1 MQNHGSAARQNHAEP
16 CFCSTASSY
25 DFCALNKFPYEA
37 AKLVESEPKP
47 DDESQ
52 EDYKSLPSGPADTKD
67 DEVVKVT
74 YHKPLLF
81 LIHKPPTCFEKRFSQ
96 YPTMLILL
104 WLQLWLHSLGSMW

>member
-1 MQNHGSAARQNHAEP
+1 MVLLKNHMQNHGSAARQNHAEP

-52 EDYKSLPSGPADTKD
+52 EDYKSLPSGPADAKD
-67 DEVVKVT
+67 DEVPILQNIHWKE
-74 YHKPLLF
+74 LLF
-81 LIHKPPTCFEKRFSQ
+81 LVYVWVAF
-96 YPTMLILL
+96 LIV
-104 WLQLWLHSLGSMW
+104 